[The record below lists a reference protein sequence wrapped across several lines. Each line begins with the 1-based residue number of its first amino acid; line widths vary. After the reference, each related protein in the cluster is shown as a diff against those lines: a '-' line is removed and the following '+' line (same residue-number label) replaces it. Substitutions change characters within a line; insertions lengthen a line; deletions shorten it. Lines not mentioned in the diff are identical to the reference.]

1 MKKTLSTLMILVMM
15 ICFNTRL
22 HVSANRLTVMK
33 YCAIAVLHSIEII
46 YLGYRFYLYGINETL
61 NDPDYKT
68 KAHRQNIDE
77 LKHTISILQDSVKS
91 VFKELYDCK
100 KGPKVYTC

>member
-1 MKKTLSTLMILVMM
+1 
-15 ICFNTRL
+15 
-22 HVSANRLTVMK
+22 MK
-33 YCAIAVLHSIEII
+33 YGVIAVLHSIEII

-77 LKHTISILQDSVKS
+77 LKHTISILQDSIKS
-91 VFKELYDCK
+91 ESKKLYDCK
-100 KGPKVYTC
+100 EGPKIYIC